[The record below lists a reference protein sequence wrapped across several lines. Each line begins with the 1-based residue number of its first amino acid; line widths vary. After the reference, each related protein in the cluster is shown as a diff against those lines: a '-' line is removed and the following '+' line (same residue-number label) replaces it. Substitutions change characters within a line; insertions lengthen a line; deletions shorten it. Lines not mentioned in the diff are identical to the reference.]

1 MPSTGADDGASPVA
15 VSAVMIV
22 RDEEERLP
30 RSLPPLLACCDEVVV
45 ADTGSTDGTVRL
57 AGDLGARVVHVP
69 WPGGFAEARNAAA
82 AHARFPVVLVVD
94 ADEELVA
101 TREDVLGAAALL
113 LRWHEVH
120 PGGALVA
127 SVEVRN
133 TSASAEWSFQHG
145 RLYLP
150 RSARYTG
157 RAHERL
163 RTPDGRRPETV
174 VAPGIVLVH
183 TGYVEDHQESGKA
196 ERNAEL
202 LAAELAETPADSPDR
217 PWLLVDLGKSL
228 LSWGRLEDALSC
240 LSDAA
245 GSDDPAAAQAALDFA
260 ARALIAAGLLAEAL
274 DVVDAY
280 VAGTGDTPYAH
291 YLYGQIAALA
301 GDGARAVGLLSVAD
315 AAASEGRLVDG
326 SGRVLGP
333 RTVTPMLEA
342 ARELAAATQ
351 QPPASPAP

>member
-1 MPSTGADDGASPVA
+1 MPTSDDGDEPAARVA

-22 RDEEERLP
+22 RDEEARLP

-45 ADTGSTDGTVRL
+45 ADTGSTDATARL
-57 AGDLGARVVHVP
+57 AADLGARVVHVP
-69 WPGGFAEARNAAA
+69 WPGSFAAARNAAA
-82 AHARFPVVLVVD
+82 EHARHPVVLVVD

-101 TREDVLGAAALL
+101 TRDDVLAAARLL
-113 LRWHEVH
+113 LRWHDAH
-120 PGGALVA
+120 PGEALVA
-127 SVEVRN
+127 AVEIRN
-133 TSASAEWSFQHG
+133 TSATAEWSFHNG

-150 RSARYTG
+150 RSTRYVG

-163 RTPDGRRPETV
+163 RTPEGGRPETV
-174 VAPGIVLVH
+174 VAPAIALIH
-183 TGYVEDHQESGKA
+183 SGYVEDHRESGKA
-196 ERNAEL
+196 QRNAEL
-202 LAAELAETPADSPDR
+202 LATELAETPADSPDR

-228 LSWGRLEDALSC
+228 LSWGRLEEALAR

-245 GSDDPAAAQAALDFA
+245 DSGDPTAAQAARDFA

-280 VAGTGDTPYAH
+280 VADAGDTPYAH

-301 GDGARAVGLLSVAD
+301 GDGSRAVALLSVAD
-315 AAASEGRLVDG
+315 TAASEGRLVDG

-333 RTVTPMLEA
+333 RTVTPMLEVAHELRA
-342 ARELAAATQ
+342 AGPRQ
-351 QPPASPAP
+351 